1 MTFTRQLATAALVGV
16 CLADALAAPV
26 LPEHTQSWV
35 HFSTTTHGGVIGD
48 KYTQPEAVRAA
59 KAGQPLPYGTV
70 IYGIEYE
77 DQNGVRGL
85 VARYILMEKVKG
97 GGREYPASV
106 RNGEWEYA
114 SYTPDKRLI
123 TTDPVTRCLA
133 CHKSAAATEYLFGY
147 DKLKTVTAEVQP

>member
-1 MTFTRQLATAALVGV
+1 MTFVRHIAMAVLVGV
-16 CLADALAAPV
+16 CTVRVQAAPA
-26 LPEHTQSWV
+26 LPEHPETLV
-35 HFSTTTHGGVIGD
+35 HFSTTTHSGVIGD
-48 KYTQPEAVRAA
+48 KYTQPETVRAA
-59 KAGQPLPYGTV
+59 KAGLPLPYGTV

-77 DQNGVRGL
+77 DEGGVRGT

-97 GGREYPASV
+97 GGRGYPASV

-114 SYTPDKRLI
+114 SYTPEKQLI

-147 DKLKTVTAEVQP
+147 DKLKTVTLEKK